1 MSADNMHSPNKT
13 FILVVTTVS
22 AFMGAFI
29 MSSINIALPAIST
42 QFSVNAVVL
51 GWLVNA
57 NILASAIVLLPFGK
71 LADTYGRTRFY
82 ILGTIVQAATS
93 FLAAFSPDVGWLIA
107 ARILHGISGSM
118 TLVAYPAIL
127 ISTYPSKDRG
137 RVLGINVAAVY
148 TGISLSPF
156 LGGILTKYFGW
167 PSIYVFTGIM
177 ISIIAVFLI
186 WKLRG
191 IPETRGPRQPFD
203 YTGAVIFGLSLF
215 VLIFGLSELPGQ
227 TGIWSIL
234 VAIAGI
240 VLFIWYEMR
249 TKFPL
254 LDVTIF
260 RNNRIFAFS
269 NMAALINYAATA
281 AIAFLLSLY
290 LQYIKGYT
298 PDVAG
303 LIMVAQPAI
312 QAVMSPVAGRLSDKM
327 EPRLLSSLGMAIT
340 AAGLVLLIFLN
351 NGTSIAY
358 VLICLVILGF
368 GFGIFSSPNTN
379 AILSSV
385 EVKSYSIANAVLGAF
400 RNVGQMM
407 SLGIATLLFAL
418 YIGREEI
425 TPQYYPQF
433 LQSTHTAF
441 IIFAA
446 LCVAGIFFSLIRG
459 KARRAIS

>member
-1 MSADNMHSPNKT
+1 M
-13 FILVVTTVS
+13 
-22 AFMGAFI
+22 
-29 MSSINIALPAIST
+29 
-42 QFSVNAVVL
+42 
-51 GWLVNA
+51 
-57 NILASAIVLLPFGK
+57 
-71 LADTYGRTRFY
+71 
-82 ILGTIVQAATS
+82 
-93 FLAAFSPDVGWLIA
+93 
-107 ARILHGISGSM
+107 
-118 TLVAYPAIL
+118 
-127 ISTYPSKDRG
+127 
-137 RVLGINVAAVY
+137 
-148 TGISLSPF
+148 
-156 LGGILTKYFGW
+156 
-167 PSIYVFTGIM
+167 
-177 ISIIAVFLI
+177 
-186 WKLRG
+186 
-191 IPETRGPRQPFD
+191 
-203 YTGAVIFGLSLF
+203 
-215 VLIFGLSELPGQ
+215 
-227 TGIWSIL
+227 
-234 VAIAGI
+234 
-240 VLFIWYEMR
+240 
-249 TKFPL
+249 

-340 AAGLVLLIFLN
+340 AAGLVLLIFIN

-459 KARRAIS
+459 KARRSIS